1 MVSVKLCFL
10 FSALYGYIYTC
21 VYNGERN
28 EAEVVATQS
37 FMPYSKAIIRHP
49 KLNPEEQHE
58 INRWHVS

>member
-1 MVSVKLCFL
+1 M
-10 FSALYGYIYTC
+10 
-21 VYNGERN
+21 NGKRN